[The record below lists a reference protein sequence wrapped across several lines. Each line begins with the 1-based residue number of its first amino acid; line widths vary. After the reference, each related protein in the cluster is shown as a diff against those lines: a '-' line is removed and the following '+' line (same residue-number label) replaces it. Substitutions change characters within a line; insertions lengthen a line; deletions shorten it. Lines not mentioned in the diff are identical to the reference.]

1 MSIVVAI
8 LELPGDIVLF
18 ADRKRTYRD
27 KNDIIVSS
35 DEMKKIFR
43 INDHLACGITG
54 DEVWGSTLAGHLEKI
69 SVLLPSELISFI
81 KEYPVTEG
89 STITLIG
96 RYDDH
101 KPFIFIYS
109 TDGVEKKVVFQNG
122 HSVATSP
129 IDYVNQCNKYLSGR
143 LDSKD
148 SFKVIMHDTIRFAAQ
163 LNPLEISDSFD
174 SIHFHLENEAWTII
188 EH

>member
-1 MSIVVAI
+1 MSVVVAI

-27 KNDIIVSS
+27 KNDTIVCS

-43 INDHLACGITG
+43 INNHLACGITG
-54 DEVWGSTLAGHLEKI
+54 DAVWGPSLAGHLEKI
-69 SVLLPSELISFI
+69 SVLFPSELISFI
-81 KEYPVTEG
+81 KAYPIANP

-96 RYDDH
+96 LYDDH

-109 TDGVEKKVVFQNG
+109 TDGVEKLVFQNG
-122 HSVATSP
+122 QSVATSP
-129 IDYVNQCNKYLSGR
+129 IEYVDQCNKYLSGR

-148 SFKVIMHDTIRFAAQ
+148 GFNLIMQDTIRFAAQ
-163 LNPLEISDSFD
+163 LNPIDISDSYD
-174 SIHFHLENEAWTII
+174 SIHFHLENYAWTII
-188 EH
+188 ES